1 MAKNRYS
8 DFKSRRDMPYND
20 NYPRARK
27 NRYRR
32 RYSRSAKVR
41 RVKQAIA
48 GVCAFI
54 LLIGVGYIATSTFI
68 NISKKPVEKPTAPAE
83 TVTKAPENN
92 ATAASPSVQQTE
104 STVALYLPEK
114 VLRNSASLTSFLD
127 NAKKIGANAV
137 VIDVKKEDGMLLYK
151 SQMESA
157 NKVGS
162 SANGIDDFNAVIKTI
177 HDSNIKVI
185 AKIYCFKDTTAPYRL
200 SKNSYVHYN
209 NTESPWIDNSVD
221 KGGKRWLNPYS
232 EEAQNYLL
240 DVIGETAVAGVDEII
255 LDGVQFPSGYGLSYA
270 TYPGEKESGKTR
282 NQIIKSFISQALRA
296 AGNTPTAVAMTASG
310 SINGNEQFYGGTLTD
325 VKDVLFSPDLRMA
338 KVENS
343 VTIGE
348 EKVFPKANPAEFT
361 AKISAQLSGVSSQ
374 LIPLIDAGATLSDQV
389 KALNSAGIN
398 SYILYNEQGNY
409 SKVK

>member
-8 DFKSRRDMPYND
+8 DFKNRRDMPYND

-54 LLIGVGYIATSTFI
+54 LLIGVGYIVTSTFI
-68 NISKKPVEKPTAPAE
+68 NISKKPVEKPTVPAE
-83 TVTKAPENN
+83 AVTKAPENN
-92 ATAASPSVQQTE
+92 NTAAPPAVEQAE
-104 STVALYLPEK
+104 STAALYLPEK
-114 VLRNSASLTSFLD
+114 VLRNPNSLSSFLE

-137 VIDVKKEDGMLLYK
+137 VIDVKKEDGSLIYK
-151 SQMESA
+151 SQAESVI
-157 NKVGS
+157 KVGS
-162 SANGIDDFNAVIKTI
+162 SANGIADFNAVIKTI
-177 HDSNIKVI
+177 HDSNIKII
-185 AKIYCFKDTTAPYRL
+185 AKIYCFKDAAAPYRL
-200 SKNSYVHYN
+200 SKESYVHYK
-209 NTESPWIDNSVD
+209 NTDSPWIDNSAD

-240 DVIGETAVAGVDEII
+240 DIIGEVAGAGVDEII
-255 LDGVQFPSGYGLSYA
+255 LDSVQFPSGYGLSYA

-282 NQIIKSFISQALRA
+282 NQIIKTFISKAVRA
-296 AGNTPTAVAMTASG
+296 AGSTPTAVTMTASG

-325 VKDVLFSPDLRMA
+325 IKDVLFSPDLRLS

-343 VTIGE
+343 ITIGE
-348 EKVFPKANPAEFT
+348 EKISPKANPAEFT
-361 AKISAQLSGVSSQ
+361 AKISAKLSGISSQ
-374 LIPLIDAGATLSDQV
+374 LIPTIDAGATLSEQV

-409 SKVK
+409 SKIK